1 MNLEVKTLTLDV
13 DIPISE
19 SLTRSQGWV
28 LSAMQQYGPQLVN
41 MLWRILG
48 SEPDVCD
55 AYQQTFLNLAHCLQG
70 QKPDNI
76 KAYVF
81 RTASNIATSMLRRK
95 IVERKNLPR
104 ISEKAGTEEADADID
119 NTFLRQRLRHSISK
133 LPENLREVII
143 LHDLAELPYT
153 KVAKVIGITEA
164 TARVYRCKALQLL
177 AVMMNR

>member
-1 MNLEVKTLTLDV
+1 MGRQVKTLTLDF

-19 SLTRSQGWV
+19 SLTQTQGWV
-28 LSAMQQYGPQLVN
+28 LSAMQLYGPQLVN

-48 SEPDVCD
+48 SEADVCD

-70 QKPDNI
+70 QKPDHI

-81 RTASNIATSMLRRK
+81 RTASNIATSMIRRK
-95 IVERKNLPR
+95 IVERKNLPKL
-104 ISEKAGTEEADADID
+104 SGKAGTEQADADID
-119 NTFLRQRLRHSISK
+119 STFLRQQLRNSISK
-133 LPENLREVII
+133 LPKNLREVII
-143 LHDLAELPYT
+143 LHDLAEFPYV
-153 KVAKVIGITEA
+153 KVAKIIGITEA

>member
-1 MNLEVKTLTLDV
+1 MGRQVKTLTLDV

-19 SLTRSQGWV
+19 SLTRTQGWV
-28 LSAMQQYGPQLVN
+28 LSAMQLYGPQLVN

-55 AYQQTFLNLAHCLQG
+55 AYQQTFLNLAHCLGG
-70 QKPDNI
+70 QKPDNV

-81 RTASNIATSMLRRK
+81 RTASNIAFSMLRRK
-95 IVERKNLPR
+95 IVERKNLPKL
-104 ISEKAGTEEADADID
+104 SEKTDAEKTEADID
-119 NTFLRQRLRHSISK
+119 NAFLRQQLRDSISK
-133 LPENLREVII
+133 LPEILREVIT
-143 LHDLAELPYT
+143 LHDLAELPYA
-153 KVAKVIGITEA
+153 KVAKIIGITEA